1 MSQTSLSFYHLG
13 DATFQNSNMNP
24 AFVPSGKVMLGLP
37 GMSGVHLN
45 YNNKLSYN
53 DIITKTSE
61 GTQEIDTKKALFE
74 LQRNNMLSGTSSI
87 SLFHLAFATKTRGAI
102 SFFANERVEGDFLF
116 SEPFMRLISNGNAG
130 TLGEEISLSNTRGM
144 ATYFREIG
152 VGYVYRNDAL
162 RIKLGGRF
170 KYLQGFANMSTPEN
184 MKATVITDNETYA
197 INARLENAVLRSSG
211 MNILNG
217 SSGDLGSHLI
227 SNRNRGAAID
237 LCVTY
242 NVNEFTSIAA
252 SLVDVGFISWKEDIE
267 NRGLADTVFNYDGIN
282 LIGVAELEDE
292 IRDSLI
298 NKFYLDKSY
307 EPYSSILSPKIYFS
321 AIHHLRPGRDI
332 ITSFGGRYIQNQF
345 KVLMGV
351 GVRQQFGKWFTG
363 SLNITRLPQ
372 QFINLGA
379 AVAVKGGPVQFYLAA
394 DQIAYWNMAEFKS
407 FDLRVGVN
415 FIFNGKVKDEKPV
428 NQGGLPYFEKFV
440 SKQKTGK
447 GKSMPN
453 AQSFLGKTKK
463 VRGMEGIYNLIKRQ
477 KRRSLKEI
485 NKKPG
490 GERKIQN
497 APLPRSPKEN

>member
-1 MSQTSLSFYHLG
+1 
-13 DATFQNSNMNP
+13 MNP
-24 AFVPSGKVMLGLP
+24 AFVPSGKVMFGLP

-53 DIITKTSE
+53 QIITKTSE

-74 LQRNNMLSGTSSI
+74 LQRNNMLSATSSI

-102 SFFANERVEGDFLF
+102 SFFANERVEGDFLY
-116 SEPFMRLISNGNAG
+116 SEPFMRLVSNGNAG
-130 TLGEEISLSNTRGM
+130 TLGEEISLSKTRAM

-152 VGYVYRNDAL
+152 VGYMYRNDAL
-162 RIKLGGRF
+162 RIKIGGRL
-170 KYLQGFANMSTPEN
+170 KYLQGFANMSTPER
-184 MKATVITDNETYA
+184 MKATVSTDIETYA
-197 INARLENAVLRSSG
+197 IDASLENAVLRSSG
-211 MNILNG
+211 MNIIDG
-217 SSGDLGSHLI
+217 SSGNLGSHLI
-227 SNRNRGAAID
+227 SNRNRGAALD
-237 LCVTY
+237 LGVTY

-267 NRGLADTVFNYDGIN
+267 NRRLTDTVFNYTGIN

-298 NKFYLDKSY
+298 NKFYGSKSY
-307 EPYSSILSPKIYFS
+307 ETYSTILAPKIYFS
-321 AIHHLRPGRDI
+321 AIHHLRPGRDL

-351 GVRQQFGKWFTG
+351 GVRQEFGKWFTG

-379 AVAVKGGPVQFYLAA
+379 AVAIKGGPAQFYLAA

-415 FIFNGKVKDEKPV
+415 FIFEGKVKNEKPLS
-428 NQGGLPYFEKFV
+428 QGSLPYFEKFV
-440 SKQKTGK
+440 SKQKKGK
-447 GKSMPN
+447 GKSMPE

-463 VRGMEGIYNLIKRQ
+463 VKGLDGIYNLIKRQ
-477 KRRSLKEI
+477 KRRPLNEI
-485 NKKPG
+485 NKKPK
-490 GERKIQN
+490 GEKKVQGV
-497 APLPRSPKEN
+497 PLPRSTSNN